1 MRYVTIVGLALLIS
15 GCAEGEK
22 KEETVDDTGVAD
34 VVVLEI
40 GGDDSGASDSSVDSG
55 AAEDTSIAD
64 SATLD
69 TGAASDTGAAT
80 DTGAIVDSGSDT
92 GTPGDTGTLG
102 DSGFDAAETG
112 AAWTHTIAI
121 DGTNDFAAGETFA
134 TTSAAF
140 TAYVTWDATYVYWA
154 MQGPDIG
161 TTTSPN
167 KWLFLYVDTDPTMST
182 GATSGVKYNTEQPV
196 FPTGYGAEYY
206 ARWKTDDSYQTLEHY
221 AAGAWSTVA
230 TVVDHH
236 RTGNYVEFRVKRS
249 DLGSP
254 SKVGL
259 SLFMMNET
267 STAEAAYAGMYAG
280 NFTDGYHASL
290 PITKYLYVD
299 FTATSAPNDPSR
311 IKP

>member
-1 MRYVTIVGLALLIS
+1 VRYVAIAGFALLIS

-22 KEETVDDTGVAD
+22 KDETLVDTGVAD
-34 VVVLEI
+34 VAVLEI
-40 GGDDSGASDSSVDSG
+40 GGDDSTADSGSAEESSVDGTTSDAVDDTATSDTEAGDSG
-55 AAEDTSIAD
+55 A
-64 SATLD
+64 
-69 TGAASDTGAAT
+69 G
-80 DTGAIVDSGSDT
+80 DSGSGDSASADT
-92 GTPGDTGTLG
+92 GTTADTAT
-102 DSGFDAAETG
+102 DAAETG

-121 DGTNDFAAGETFA
+121 DGTNDFAAGETFV
-134 TTSAAF
+134 TTSGTYY

-154 MQGPDIG
+154 MQGADIG

-167 KWLFLYVDTDPTMST
+167 KWLFLYIDTDPTAST

-196 FPTGYGAEYY
+196 FPTGFGAEYY

-221 AAGAWSTVA
+221 AASAWSTVA
-230 TVVDHH
+230 TVVEHH

-267 STAEAAYAGMYAG
+267 STAEAAYAGLEGSFA
-280 NFTDGYHASL
+280 DGYHATL
-290 PITKYLYVD
+290 NIAKYLYVD
-299 FTATSAPNDPSR
+299 FAATTPPTDPSR